1 MFICESVKMIISF
14 LNQKGGVGKT
24 TLSTNVAYE
33 LAARGYKV
41 LLADADP
48 QGSATAWAA
57 VRGDKELPFN
67 VVGMANISLRQQ
79 LPRMKE
85 QDNYD
90 FVVVDGAP
98 RMTDLSRAAIIVS
111 DLIVMPMRPSGFDIW
126 ATDELRAMVDEARM
140 FKPDLITAVC
150 LNAVINNTKL
160 AKEVMA
166 DMEENDWSFFETT
179 ITQRVA
185 FSNASTQG
193 LSVFE
198 LEPHGIANVEIQK
211 LTDEI
216 EALKG

>member
-1 MFICESVKMIISF
+1 MIISF
-14 LNQKGGVGKT
+14 LNQKGGVVKT
-24 TLSTNVAYE
+24 TLSANVAHE
-33 LAARGYKV
+33 LARRGYKV

-48 QGSATAWAA
+48 QGSATSWAA

-67 VVGMANISLRQQ
+67 VIGMANSSLRQQ
-79 LPRMKE
+79 LPRMQE
-85 QDNYD
+85 QDGYD
-90 FVVVDGAP
+90 FIIIDGAP
-98 RMTDLSRAAIIVS
+98 RMTELSRAAIIVS

-126 ATDELRAMVDEARM
+126 ATDELRVMVNEARI

-160 AKEVMA
+160 AKEVIA
-166 DMEENDWSFFETT
+166 DMEENNWSFFETT

-193 LSVFE
+193 LSVCE
-198 LEPHGIANVEIQK
+198 LEPQGMATAEIKK

-216 EALKG
+216 ETLKG

>member
-1 MFICESVKMIISF
+1 MIISF

-24 TLSTNVAYE
+24 TLSANVAHE
-33 LAARGYKV
+33 LARRGYKV

-48 QGSATAWAA
+48 QGSATSWAA

-67 VVGMANISLRQQ
+67 VIGMANSSLRQQ
-79 LPRMKE
+79 LPRMQE
-85 QDNYD
+85 QDGYD
-90 FVVVDGAP
+90 FIIIDGAP
-98 RMTDLSRAAIIVS
+98 RMTELSRAAIIVS

-126 ATDELRAMVDEARM
+126 ATDELRVMVNEARI

-160 AKEVMA
+160 AKEVIA
-166 DMEENDWSFFETT
+166 DMEENNWSFFETT

-193 LSVFE
+193 LSVCE
-198 LEPHGIANVEIQK
+198 LEPLGMATAEIKK

>member
-1 MFICESVKMIISF
+1 MIISF

-24 TLSTNVAYE
+24 TLSANVAHE
-33 LAARGYKV
+33 LARRGYKV

-48 QGSATAWAA
+48 QGSATSWAA

-67 VVGMANISLRQQ
+67 VIGMANSSLRQQ
-79 LPRMKE
+79 LPRMQE
-85 QDNYD
+85 QDGYD
-90 FVVVDGAP
+90 FIIIDGAP
-98 RMTDLSRAAIIVS
+98 RMTELSRAAIIVS

-126 ATDELRAMVDEARM
+126 ATDELRVMVNEARI

-160 AKEVMA
+160 AKEVIA
-166 DMEENDWSFFETT
+166 DMEENNWSFFETT

-193 LSVFE
+193 LSVCE
-198 LEPHGIANVEIQK
+198 LEPQGMATAEIKK

-216 EALKG
+216 ETLKG